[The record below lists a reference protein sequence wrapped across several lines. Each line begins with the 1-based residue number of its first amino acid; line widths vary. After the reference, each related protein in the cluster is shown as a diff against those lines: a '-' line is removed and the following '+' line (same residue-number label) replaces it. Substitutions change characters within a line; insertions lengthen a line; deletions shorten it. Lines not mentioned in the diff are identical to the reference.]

1 MSAHPALPSSPGLS
15 TVLDSLDSL
24 CYNYRAMD
32 KQDDRKT
39 ISINRKARHEYFIE
53 ETADAGIA
61 LVGTEVKSIRAGRV
75 NLQDSYVRIDSGEA
89 WVHNMHISPYEQGNR
104 WNVEPRRVRKLLLH
118 KREIAR
124 LAGKYQERGMTIVPL
139 SLFLDHGYVKMHIG
153 VGRGK
158 KLFDKREAIA
168 ERDVERDRRR
178 ELSERS

>member
-1 MSAHPALPSSPGLS
+1 M
-15 TVLDSLDSL
+15 
-24 CYNYRAMD
+24 N
-32 KQDDRKT
+32 KQDERKT
-39 ISINRKARHEYFIE
+39 IAVNRKARHEYFIE
-53 ETADAGIA
+53 ETCDAGIA

-75 NLQDSYVRIDSGEA
+75 NMQDSYVRIDDGEA

-124 LAGKYQERGMTIVPL
+124 LMGKFQERGLAIVPL
-139 SLFLDHGYVKMHIG
+139 SLFLDHGYVKVEVG

-158 KLFDKREAIA
+158 KMYDRREAIA
-168 ERDVERDRRR
+168 EREVERDRRR